1 MCPSTAGVPVPPP
14 EIAEIHA
21 RSILTPQGRESILT
35 SYDFSLN
42 PYQGC
47 GMGCSYCYVMSYPF
61 AVDHPLEWGE
71 WVRPKVNAPHLL
83 AGSRRTVWGKRVFVS
98 SATDPYQYI
107 ERDYRLTRRCL
118 QVLLEC
124 NLSRLTIH
132 TRSHLVLDD
141 LDLLQS
147 FGHRAEVG
155 FSIPTDDDRV
165 RKRLEP
171 KAPTIGVRLKTM
183 RTLRDAGIR
192 VTAAVSPVFYCHPE
206 RFARALSGAADRA
219 WVDRARYERK
229 TDLKGNAN
237 ALAFL
242 DSARYR
248 SMVQRLRWELQGV
261 GLIGKAGAFG

>member
-1 MCPSTAGVPVPPP
+1 MAPL
-14 EIAEIHA
+14 EIDEIHA
-21 RSILTPQGRESILT
+21 RSILTPQGRQSVLT
-35 SYDFSLN
+35 TYDFSLN

-61 AVDHPLEWGE
+61 AAEHALAWGD

-83 AGSRRTVWGKRVFVS
+83 AAKRQALWGRRVFMS

-118 QVLLEC
+118 KVLLTC
-124 NLSRLTIH
+124 NLARLTVH

-141 LDLLQS
+141 LNLLRA
-147 FGHRAEVG
+147 FGDRVEVG

-165 RKRLEP
+165 RRRLEP
-171 KAPTIGVRLKTM
+171 RAPTIGLRLKTM
-183 RTLRDAGIR
+183 RALRSAGIR
-192 VTAAVSPVFYCHPE
+192 VTAAVSPVFYCHPA
-206 RFARALSGAADRA
+206 RFADALLGAADRA

-229 TDLKGNAN
+229 TDLKGNAK

-242 DSARYR
+242 DSPTHRRMVGQLRAELAR
-248 SMVQRLRWELQGV
+248 V
-261 GLIGKAGAFG
+261 GLIGKTGAFD